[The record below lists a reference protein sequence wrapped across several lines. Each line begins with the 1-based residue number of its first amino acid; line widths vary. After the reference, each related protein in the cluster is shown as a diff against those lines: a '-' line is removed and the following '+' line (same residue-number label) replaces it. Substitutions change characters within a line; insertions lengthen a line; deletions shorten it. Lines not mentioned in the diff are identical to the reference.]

1 MSVIC
6 RMFEGTALRKSWANI
21 ANNNSASRKR
31 RGVVRP
37 SEPARRTTY
46 KAPQARPPP
55 VRPPPVE
62 VTGRNARNIELAEQN
77 AANLRLHKAR
87 ANSYNVIQRLQAR
100 MEAQRRSRNRS
111 PPKPGNSPLSR
122 MEKRLQA
129 AAKRRATR
137 ARSPPKEGNSPLSRM
152 EKRLQR
158 LRAARA
164 AKGE

>member
-1 MSVIC
+1 
-6 RMFEGTALRKSWANI
+6 MFKGTALGKSWANI

-37 SEPARRTTY
+37 SVPATTRRTTH
-46 KAPQARPPP
+46 KAPPQ
-55 VRPPPVE
+55 VRRAPVE

-87 ANSYNVIQRLQAR
+87 ANSYNVIQRLQAQ

-152 EKRLQR
+152 EKRLER
-158 LRAARA
+158 LRADRA
-164 AKGE
+164 AKGDK